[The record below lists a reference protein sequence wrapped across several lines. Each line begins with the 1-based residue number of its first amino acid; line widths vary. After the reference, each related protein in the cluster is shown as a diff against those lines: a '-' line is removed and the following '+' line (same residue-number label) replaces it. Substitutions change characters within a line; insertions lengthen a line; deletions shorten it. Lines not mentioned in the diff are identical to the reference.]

1 MTHAHLDLT
10 LLRPAVMAR
19 AAELSVALLGEP
31 NRAMSSKRE
40 LRFGRHGSLSVIV
53 GGPKAGIWHD
63 HQVGTGGGMLS
74 LILRERGGGFRDAVR
89 FAEEFVGQAPRRPV
103 LSHRPVASP
112 GTGTDAERNTRLALD
127 IWQQATPIAGTIATL
142 YLAGRGLEVP
152 PDIDGQTLRFHASC
166 PYRGARQPCMVALLR
181 DIVTDAPRA
190 IQRTALSGDGRK
202 IGRMTLGP
210 KAGAAVKLSANV
222 EVADRL
228 TIGEGLETTLAGMML
243 GYAPAWALGDA
254 GELAAFPILIGMES
268 ITILVDHDLSGTGQ
282 QAALRCSARWTS
294 AGREVFRLVPRQ
306 RGADVNDLLKCGG
319 ATS

>member
-1 MTHAHLDLT
+1 MSLLLDMTS
-10 LLRPAVMAR
+10 LRASLAGR
-19 AAELSVALLGEP
+19 AADVATALLGEP

-40 LRFGRHGSLSVIV
+40 MRFGRHGSLSFVV
-53 GGPKAGIWHD
+53 DGPKAGMWHD
-63 HQVGTGGGMLS
+63 HQVGTGGDILS
-74 LILRERGGGFRDAVR
+74 LILRERGSGFRDAVR
-89 FAEEFVGQAPRRPV
+89 LAEEFVGQAARQTAPPPRPA
-103 LSHRPVASP
+103 ASP
-112 GTGTDAERNTRLALD
+112 DTSPDAQRNTRVAME
-127 IWQQATPIAGTIATL
+127 IWRQATPIAGTDAAL

-152 PDIDGQTLRFHASC
+152 PDIDGPTLRFHASC

-181 DIVTDAPRA
+181 DIITDAPRA
-190 IQRTALSGDGRK
+190 IQCTALSGDGGK

-210 KAGAAVKLSANV
+210 KAGAAVKLNADV

-254 GELAAFPILIGMES
+254 GELAAFPVLIGVES

-306 RGADVNDLLKCGG
+306 PGADVNDLLKCKGG
-319 ATS
+319 AV